1 MTVASVG
8 GIHDVKRMVPTLDT
22 TGLTTQQLV
31 CAVTAVLVRC
41 YYSLDKELFAPNSRR
56 VVTRVRTTG
65 NNLAAEWAYRAPD
78 WLVASGFSYSSRAE
92 SSSDCICVAH
102 IAWTLI
108 LTMLTAQCS
117 HSPVHHHLH
126 SFFAHRH
133 WFISAAG
140 TVCMHVMTS
149 TRNLS
154 IANRSR
160 VSCGCAYNTST
171 AGLGSL
177 KVIGNGTIRQ
187 IKYDLL
193 LFCEVAKA

>member
-1 MTVASVG
+1 MCGVCHRACTLFYSVRNVSECNLFDDRCLTG
-8 GIHDVKRMVPTLDT
+8 GQRRRHTRCQANGPYPRYDWFDNATA
-22 TGLTTQQLV
+22 
-31 CAVTAVLVRC
+31 CAVTAVLVWC

-117 HSPVHHHLH
+117 HSPVQ
-126 SFFAHRH
+126 FFC
-133 WFISAAG
+133 
-140 TVCMHVMTS
+140 TPTLVYQ
-149 TRNLS
+149 
-154 IANRSR
+154 RSR
-160 VSCGCAYNTST
+160 NCLYAC
-171 AGLGSL
+171 
-177 KVIGNGTIRQ
+177 
-187 IKYDLL
+187 YD
-193 LFCEVAKA
+193 